1 MSSLPRVSVYRTVV
15 LTAVVLFPLASCV
28 GERDQL
34 PDTPI
39 TAPKAPLETHLRG
52 RVQDLATGLAIG
64 GARVTADAVSD
75 TSHDDGSYNLQRLR
89 VGATEIMTVRAG
101 YDTARTL
108 LPLVGGDQEFIVRL
122 RATVVVP

>member
-1 MSSLPRVSVYRTVV
+1 MLSLPSRSIRRIVV
-15 LTAVVLFPLASCV
+15 LCAAVVLPLASCV

-52 RVQDLATGLAIG
+52 RVQNLATGVAIG
-64 GARVTADAVSD
+64 GARVSVDAVSD
-75 TSHDDGSYNLQRLR
+75 TSRDDGSYNLQRLR
-89 VGATEIMTVRAG
+89 VGASEIMTVRAG

-108 LPLVGGDQEFIVRL
+108 LPLLGGDQEFIVRL
-122 RATVVVP
+122 RAVVP

>member
-1 MSSLPRVSVYRTVV
+1 MPSLPSRSIRRIVV
-15 LTAVVLFPLASCV
+15 LCAAVVLPLASCV

-52 RVQDLATGLAIG
+52 RVQNLATGVAIG
-64 GARVTADAVSD
+64 GARVSVDAVSD
-75 TSHDDGSYNLQRLR
+75 TSRDDGSYNLQRLR
-89 VGATEIMTVRAG
+89 VGASEIMTVRAG

-108 LPLVGGDQEFIVRL
+108 LPLLGGDQEFIVRL
-122 RATVVVP
+122 RKAVP

>member
-1 MSSLPRVSVYRTVV
+1 MPSLPRHSVGRTIA
-15 LTAVVLFPLASCV
+15 LGAAIILPLASCV

-52 RVQDLATGLAIG
+52 RVQDIATGLAIG
-64 GARVTADAVSD
+64 GARVTVDAVSD

-89 VGATEIMTVRAG
+89 VGASEIMTVRAG

-108 LPLVGGDQEFIVRL
+108 LPLLGGDQEFIVRL
-122 RATVVVP
+122 RASAVVR

>member
-1 MSSLPRVSVYRTVV
+1 MPSLSRPLLRRTCARWAAV
-15 LTAVVLFPLASCV
+15 LLPLASCV

-52 RVQDLATGLAIG
+52 RVQDLATALPIG
-64 GARVTADAVSD
+64 GARVTVDAVSD
-75 TSHDDGSYNLQRLR
+75 TSHDDGRYNLQRLR
-89 VGATEIMTVRAG
+89 VGASEIMTVRAG

-108 LPLVGGDQEFIVRL
+108 LPLLGGDQEFIVRL
-122 RATVVVP
+122 RKAVP

>member
-1 MSSLPRVSVYRTVV
+1 MSRLPRRSTCRTVARCAAV
-15 LTAVVLFPLASCV
+15 LLPLASCV

-52 RVQDLATGLAIG
+52 RVQDLATALPIG
-64 GARVTADAVSD
+64 GARVTVDAVSD

-89 VGATEIMTVRAG
+89 VGAAEVMTVRAG
-101 YDTARTL
+101 YDTTRTL
-108 LPLVGGDQEFIVRL
+108 LPLLGGDQEHIVRL
-122 RATVVVP
+122 RKAVP

>member
-1 MSSLPRVSVYRTVV
+1 MPSLPSRSIRRIVA
-15 LTAVVLFPLASCV
+15 LCAAVVLPQASCM

-52 RVQDLATGLAIG
+52 RVQDQATALPIG
-64 GARVTADAVSD
+64 GARVTVDAVSD
-75 TSHDDGSYNLQRLR
+75 TSRDDGSYNLQRLR
-89 VGATEIMTVRAG
+89 VGASEIMTVRAG

-108 LPLVGGDQEFIVRL
+108 LPLMGGDQEFIVRM
-122 RATVVVP
+122 RKTVP

>member
-1 MSSLPRVSVYRTVV
+1 MPSLPSRSIRRIGA
-15 LTAVVLFPLASCV
+15 LCAAVVLPLASCV

-52 RVQDLATGLAIG
+52 RVQNLATGVAIG
-64 GARVTADAVSD
+64 GARVSVDAVSD
-75 TSHDDGSYNLQRLR
+75 TSRDDGSYNLQRLR
-89 VGATEIMTVRAG
+89 VGASEIMTVRAG

-108 LPLVGGDQEFIVRL
+108 LPLLGGDQEFIVRL
-122 RATVVVP
+122 RKAVP

>member
-1 MSSLPRVSVYRTVV
+1 MPSLPRHTTCRTVALCAAV
-15 LTAVVLFPLASCV
+15 LLPQASCV

-52 RVQDLATGLAIG
+52 RVQDLATALPIG
-64 GARVTADAVSD
+64 GARVSVDAVSD

-89 VGATEIMTVRAG
+89 VGASEIMTVRAG

-108 LPLVGGDQEFIVRL
+108 LPLLGGDQEFIVRL
-122 RATVVVP
+122 RKAVP